1 MAEEDARIE
10 QLRSENDRLQRQ
22 LEEANETLEAIR
34 CGEVDALVINKGG
47 ANQVF
52 TLEGADHPYRM
63 FVEEMHQGAVT
74 LSQGFVVLFCNDRFT
89 KMMQYQPEQITG
101 TPFGTFV
108 HPASGSSWQALMD
121 RAETGR
127 AEAELQLQR
136 EDGTT
141 FPVLVAVSVTQ
152 SAHGSRLILVVSDLT
167 EQKQH
172 ERLQLAEKDL
182 LASQL
187 RLRRIIDGVLEAIV
201 VVDDAGRFLDANLA
215 AERVF
220 GVEPDGLIGW
230 NISEFKEP
238 GNHLE
243 NVWQRL
249 QEGTSPLIEFQICR
263 SQGTLIDAEAYY
275 VPAILPGRHLLVVHD
290 ITERKLMEKQRAELE
305 AQIQQVKKQEALAV
319 LAGGVAHD
327 FNNLLATMLGN
338 ANLASMVVEPDS
350 KVMSYMAAIEKA
362 AMRAAKLTRQ
372 MVAYTGQ
379 GKYHKGEVDLNLVL
393 REAMLHFSDSMPPQV
408 NVHLLL
414 SDRLPFVQGDS
425 TQFSEILVNLLT
437 NAVEAMEPGRGSRL
451 LLRTR
456 GEYLDQAAIDR
467 GSWALPVAQGYYTTV
482 EVVDE
487 GIGMGPDVVDRLFEP
502 FFSTKFAGRGL
513 GLAEVIGVVRN
524 HGGGVQVQS
533 EPGKGSS
540 FKIFLPSMR
549 APRSAHPR
557 ESSPAWR
564 GEGQILV
571 VDDEKDERNKVRG
584 MAEELGFTVIEAANG
599 MAAVEL
605 FRLRHGDLALVL
617 LDLSL
622 PLADAR
628 VALGEIQKIDIN
640 VPVVVGCPYWE
651 KEGDLPVEVQVGSL
665 RKPYRLAE
673 FRGLLQRTLA

>member
-1 MAEEDARIE
+1 
-10 QLRSENDRLQRQ
+10 
-22 LEEANETLEAIR
+22 
-34 CGEVDALVINKGG
+34 
-47 ANQVF
+47 
-52 TLEGADHPYRM
+52 
-63 FVEEMHQGAVT
+63 
-74 LSQGFVVLFCNDRFT
+74 
-89 KMMQYQPEQITG
+89 
-101 TPFGTFV
+101 
-108 HPASGSSWQALMD
+108 
-121 RAETGR
+121 
-127 AEAELQLQR
+127 
-136 EDGTT
+136 
-141 FPVLVAVSVTQ
+141 
-152 SAHGSRLILVVSDLT
+152 
-167 EQKQH
+167 
-172 ERLQLAEKDL
+172 
-182 LASQL
+182 
-187 RLRRIIDGVLEAIV
+187 
-201 VVDDAGRFLDANLA
+201 
-215 AERVF
+215 
-220 GVEPDGLIGW
+220 
-230 NISEFKEP
+230 
-238 GNHLE
+238 
-243 NVWQRL
+243 
-249 QEGTSPLIEFQICR
+249 LIEFQICHAE
-263 SQGTLIDAEAYY
+263 GTLIDAEAYY
-275 VPAILPGRHLLVVHD
+275 VPDILPGRHLLVVHD

-338 ANLASMVVEPDS
+338 ANLASMIVEPDS

-437 NAVEAMEPGRGSRL
+437 NAVEAMEAGRDSRL

-456 GEYLDQAAIDR
+456 GEYLDQTAIDR
-467 GSWALPVAQGYYTTV
+467 GSWALPVVKGHYTTV

-487 GIGMGPDVVDRLFEP
+487 GAGMGPDVVDRLFEP

-540 FKIFLPSMR
+540 FKIFLPAMR
-549 APRSAHPR
+549 APRSLHPR
-557 ESSPAWR
+557 DSSTAWR

-571 VDDEKDERNKVRG
+571 VDDEKEERNKVRN
-584 MAEELGFTVIEAANG
+584 MAEELGFTVIEATNG
-599 MAAVEL
+599 MEAVEL
-605 FRLRHGDLALVL
+605 FRLHHGDLALVL

-622 PLADAR
+622 PLADAG
-628 VALGEIQKIDIN
+628 VALGEILKIDIN
-640 VPVVVGCPYWE
+640 VPVVVGYPYWA
-651 KEGDLPVEVQVGSL
+651 KEEDLPVVVQAGSL

-673 FRGLLQRTLA
+673 FRGLLQRTVA